1 VASYSRKVSQ
11 RETGALVIIEPTTV
25 ESRQLITSGLSM
37 PSPEPGSVLPA
48 LRHSSVSLSSLLL
61 AFAANF
67 TAERV
72 RVRDIT
78 ESLGQRS
85 FGFILLIFALP
96 NSLPMIGIP
105 GVSAITGLPLLFVAV
120 QMALGHKRVYLPRW
134 ISDSSLATT
143 DFQKLVN
150 KVAPWLRRLEKLMK
164 PRIAALTN
172 GNAERWLGAF
182 CVLLAF
188 LLVLPI
194 PFGNL
199 LPALGILFIALGLIE
214 HDGVCVLAGI
224 ALGIASWVLLSG
236 LAWMLFKTSLTLIE
250 RLI

>member
-1 VASYSRKVSQ
+1 MPSS
-11 RETGALVIIEPTTV
+11 EPD
-25 ESRQLITSGLSM
+25 SGL
-37 PSPEPGSVLPA
+37 PTLH
-48 LRHSSVSLSSLLL
+48 HSSVSLSSLLL

-67 TAERV
+67 SAERV

-96 NSLPMIGIP
+96 NSLPIIGIP
-105 GVSAITGLPLLFVAV
+105 GVSTITGLPMLFVAV
-120 QMALGHKRVYLPRW
+120 QMALGYNRVYLPRW
-134 ISDSSLATT
+134 IADSSLATA
-143 DFQKLVN
+143 DFQKLIH
-150 KVAPWLRRLEKLMK
+150 KVVPSLMRIEKLMR
-164 PRIAALTN
+164 PRISFLTQ
-172 GNAERWLGAF
+172 GSAERWLGAF

-214 HDGVCVLAGI
+214 RDGVCVL
-224 ALGIASWVLLSG
+224 LGIAVGIAAWILLSG
-236 LAWMLFKTSLTLIE
+236 LIWVAVQTVLTMLDKMV
-250 RLI
+250 

>member
-1 VASYSRKVSQ
+1 
-11 RETGALVIIEPTTV
+11 
-25 ESRQLITSGLSM
+25 
-37 PSPEPGSVLPA
+37 

-96 NSLPMIGIP
+96 NSLPILGIP
-105 GVSAITGLPLLFVAV
+105 GVSTITGLPMLFVAV
-120 QMALGHKRVYLPRW
+120 QMALGHDRVYLPRW
-134 ISDSSLATT
+134 IADSSIATV
-143 DFQKLVN
+143 DFQRLVN
-150 KVAPWLRRLEKLMK
+150 KVVPWFRRIEKLMR
-164 PRIAALTN
+164 PRILFLSQ
-172 GNAERWLGAF
+172 GQAERWLGAF

-188 LLVLPI
+188 LLALPI
-194 PFGNL
+194 PLGNL

-214 HDGVCVLAGI
+214 SDGVCVLVGI
-224 ALGIASWVLLSG
+224 AIGIAAWVFPSG
-236 LAWMLFKTSLTLIE
+236 LIWVAVQTVLTMLDKMV
-250 RLI
+250 

>member
-1 VASYSRKVSQ
+1 
-11 RETGALVIIEPTTV
+11 
-25 ESRQLITSGLSM
+25 M
-37 PSPEPGSVLPA
+37 
-48 LRHSSVSLSSLLL
+48 

-96 NSLPMIGIP
+96 NSLPIIGIP
-105 GVSAITGLPLLFVAV
+105 GVSTITGMPMLFVAV

-134 ISDSSLATT
+134 IADSSIATA

-150 KVAPWLRRLEKLMK
+150 RVAPWIQRIERLMR
-164 PRIAALTN
+164 PRMSILTA
-172 GNAERWLGAF
+172 GSAERWLGAF

-194 PFGNL
+194 PLGNL

-214 HDGVCVLAGI
+214 KDGFCALAGI
-224 ALGIASWVLLSG
+224 VIGISAWVFLSG
-236 LAWMLFKTSLTLIE
+236 LAWVAVKTVLAMLDQMV
-250 RLI
+250 

>member
-1 VASYSRKVSQ
+1 
-11 RETGALVIIEPTTV
+11 
-25 ESRQLITSGLSM
+25 M
-37 PSPEPGSVLPA
+37 PSSEPDQRPAA
-48 LRHSSVSLSSLLL
+48 LRHSSASLSALLI

-96 NSLPMIGIP
+96 NSLPIIGIP
-105 GVSAITGLPLLFVAV
+105 GVSTITGLPMLFIAV

-134 ISDSSLATT
+134 IADSSIATV

-150 KVAPWLRRLEKLMK
+150 KVAPWLRRIEKLMR
-164 PRIAALTN
+164 PRISVLTL
-172 GNAERWLGAF
+172 GSAERWLGAF

-194 PFGNL
+194 PLGNL
-199 LPALGILFIALGLIE
+199 LPALGILFDRKRWRMCAGGHCHWHFSLGAFERIGVGGSADRAGYARSNGVMGIYRGM
-214 HDGVCVLAGI
+214 DG
-224 ALGIASWVLLSG
+224 
-236 LAWMLFKTSLTLIE
+236 
-250 RLI
+250 

>member
-1 VASYSRKVSQ
+1 MPSS
-11 RETGALVIIEPTTV
+11 EPD
-25 ESRQLITSGLSM
+25 SGL
-37 PSPEPGSVLPA
+37 PTP
-48 LRHSSVSLSSLLL
+48 RHSSVSLSSLLL

-72 RVRDIT
+72 RVRDII

-105 GVSAITGLPLLFVAV
+105 GVSAITGMPMLFVAV

-134 ISDSSLATT
+134 IADSSLATV

-150 KVAPWLRRLEKLMK
+150 KVAPWLQRLEKLMK
-164 PRIAALTN
+164 PRIPVLTQ

-182 CVLLAF
+182 CALLAF

-214 HDGVCVLAGI
+214 RDGVCVLVGI
-224 ALGIASWVLLSG
+224 GVGITSWVLLSG
-236 LAWMLFKTSLTLIE
+236 LAWVMIKTVIALID
-250 RLI
+250 RFI

>member
-1 VASYSRKVSQ
+1 
-11 RETGALVIIEPTTV
+11 
-25 ESRQLITSGLSM
+25 
-37 PSPEPGSVLPA
+37 

-96 NSLPMIGIP
+96 NSLPILGIP
-105 GVSAITGLPLLFVAV
+105 GVSTITGLPLLFVAV

-134 ISDSSLATT
+134 IADSSLATA

-164 PRIAALTN
+164 PRIPVLTH

-214 HDGVCVLAGI
+214 SDGVCVLAGI

-236 LAWMLFKTSLTLIE
+236 LVWVVIKTALALID

>member
-1 VASYSRKVSQ
+1 
-11 RETGALVIIEPTTV
+11 
-25 ESRQLITSGLSM
+25 M
-37 PSPEPGSVLPA
+37 
-48 LRHSSVSLSSLLL
+48 RHSSVSLSSLLL

-96 NSLPMIGIP
+96 NSLPILGIP
-105 GVSAITGLPLLFVAV
+105 GVSTITGLPMLFVAV
-120 QMALGHKRVYLPRW
+120 QMALGHNRVYLPRW
-134 ISDSSLATT
+134 IADSSIATA
-143 DFQKLVN
+143 DFQRLVS
-150 KVAPWLRRLEKLMK
+150 KVVPWFRRIEKLMR
-164 PRIAALTN
+164 PRILFLSQ

-188 LLVLPI
+188 LLALPI
-194 PFGNL
+194 PLGNL

-214 HDGVCVLAGI
+214 SDGVCVLVGI
-224 ALGIASWVLLSG
+224 AIGIAAWVFLSG
-236 LAWMLFKTSLTLIE
+236 LIRVPVETVVTMLDKMV
-250 RLI
+250 

>member
-1 VASYSRKVSQ
+1 
-11 RETGALVIIEPTTV
+11 
-25 ESRQLITSGLSM
+25 M
-37 PSPEPGSVLPA
+37 PSSEPDLRLPA
-48 LRHSSVSLSSLLL
+48 LRHSSASLSSLLL

-96 NSLPMIGIP
+96 NSLPILGIP
-105 GVSAITGLPLLFVAV
+105 GVSTITGLPMLLVAV

-134 ISDSSLATT
+134 IADSSLATA
-143 DFQKLVN
+143 DFQKLIN
-150 KVAPWLRRLEKLMK
+150 KVAPWLRRIEKLMR
-164 PRIAALTN
+164 PRIPVLTL
-172 GNAERWLGAF
+172 GSAERWLGAF

-194 PFGNL
+194 PLGNL

-214 HDGVCVLAGI
+214 SDGVCVLVGI
-224 ALGIASWVLLSG
+224 AIGIAAWGFLSG
-236 LAWMLFKTSLTLIE
+236 LVWVAVQTVLAMLDRIV
-250 RLI
+250 

>member
-1 VASYSRKVSQ
+1 
-11 RETGALVIIEPTTV
+11 
-25 ESRQLITSGLSM
+25 M
-37 PSPEPGSVLPA
+37 PSSEPDPGLPA
-48 LRHSSVSLSSLLL
+48 LRHSSASLSSLLL

-96 NSLPMIGIP
+96 NSLPIIGIP
-105 GVSAITGLPLLFVAV
+105 GVSTITGLPLLFVAV
-120 QMALGHKRVYLPRW
+120 QMALGHQRVYLPRW
-134 ISDSSLATT
+134 IADSSLATA

-150 KVAPWLRRLEKLMK
+150 KVAPWLQRLEKLMK
-164 PRIAALTN
+164 PRIYVLTQ

-194 PFGNL
+194 PLGNL

-214 HDGVCVLAGI
+214 SDGVCVLAGI

-236 LAWMLFKTSLTLIE
+236 LVWVVIKTTLSLIDHLI
-250 RLI
+250 